1 MNILNSVVSKNS
13 FVNKTWKRFINL
25 QEFQCKE
32 LMSNYGINVQKFI
45 VVRNPSE
52 VNLAKNNFIVEEY
65 VIKAQIPAG
74 GRGMGVFRDG
84 FKGGVHLTKDPN
96 EMAHIVMKMLGNH
109 LVTKQTTSSGILVSQ
124 VMVAEALD
132 IRRETYFAILMDR
145 ISNSPIMIACS
156 QGGMDIEELAK
167 HCPSTIIKESINVT
181 IGVTDEQACRFAN
194 ALGFTPQTK
203 LYEETCKQIRNLYKM
218 FTALDCVQIEINP
231 FGETKDGQ
239 IVCFD
244 AKLAFD
250 QNAIYRQ
257 PEIHKMALE
266 VEDIEVAASGPNSV
280 TALEADAA
288 HNGLNYIGLNDGN
301 IGCIVNGA
309 GLAMATMDLIHYHH
323 GKPANFLDLGGSVT
337 RSQVEKAF
345 CLLSRHSSINCILVN
360 IFGGIVNCKIIA
372 EGLLSALKN
381 NIINIPVVVR
391 LEGNSAVEAQSL
403 ISNCG
408 LDLIAATSLEEAA
421 SIAVSKAACAHH
433 SVWSY
438 DSVA

>member
-1 MNILNSVVSKNS
+1 MNILRSLFSHD
-13 FVNKTWKRFINL
+13 FVLHKTWKRFINL
-25 QEFQCKE
+25 QEFQCKK
-32 LMSNYGINVQKFI
+32 LMSDYGINVQRF
-45 VVRNPSE
+45 VLVRNRNE
-52 VNLAKNNFIVEEY
+52 IDTTRNAFKVREY

-74 GRGMGVFRDG
+74 GRGIGVFRDG
-84 FKGGVHLTKDPN
+84 FKGGVHLTEDPDK
-96 EMAHIVMKMLGNH
+96 MALTVSKMLGNH

-132 IRRETYFAILMDR
+132 IHRETYFAILMDR
-145 ISNSPIMIACS
+145 TSNSPIMIACS

-167 HCPSTIIKESINVT
+167 HCPSAITKEPIDVT
-181 IGVTDEQACRFAN
+181 VGVTEDQASRFAK

-203 LYEETCKQIRNLYKM
+203 LYEDTCEQIRRLYKM
-218 FTALDCVQIEINP
+218 FTALDCVQVEVNP

-257 PEIHKMALE
+257 AEVHKMALE
-266 VEDIEVAASGPNSV
+266 VEAIEVAAAGPNSV
-280 TALEADAA
+280 TALEADAT

-323 GKPANFLDLGGSVT
+323 GKPANFLDLGGGVNV
-337 RSQVEKAF
+337 SQVEKAIH
-345 CLLSRHSSINCILVN
+345 LLARDSRINCILVN

-372 EGLLSALKN
+372 EGLISALKN
-381 NIINIPVVVR
+381 GMISIPVVVR
-391 LEGNSAVEAQSL
+391 LQGNNAFEAQSL
-403 ISNCG
+403 LSNSG
-408 LDLIAATSLEEAA
+408 LELIAAKSLEEAA
-421 SIAVSKAACAHH
+421 SIAVSKAACTHH
-433 SVWSY
+433 DSLSY
-438 DSVA
+438 ASVA